1 MGSQRGVGSGG
12 GVVRHW
18 IDAARRQVFGREMG
32 GLGKGHRQN
41 LALSEEGGKLGAGK
55 TFTEKKIDPKEKAK
69 GDKSKIAKENV
80 KKHWNVKHKNRT
92 RSKIRSTG

>member
-1 MGSQRGVGSGG
+1 MRYK
-12 GVVRHW
+12 
-18 IDAARRQVFGREMG
+18 II
-32 GLGKGHRQN
+32 
-41 LALSEEGGKLGAGK
+41 AGK

-80 KKHWNVKHKNRT
+80 KKHWNVKHKNQK